1 MSSPRPRPINGL
13 LVLVL
18 GILSSTQ
25 AQAQLFKQR
34 HPAPQPTPLP
44 MQHAV
49 AAMTPAVHP
58 YANSGA
64 QPAAAAPLPAT
75 VVHPRPAYVAPSSP
89 YQLPYEGYRYQRR
102 EGRSRGGLFSSNRPS
117 EEMLQLLDVIRKR
130 AEAISTFR
138 LPYVFGGDHPNE
150 GGLDCSGAMKF
161 LLSDIGFRDMPRTS
175 YEQYAWLRQARTL
188 RHAKSIP
195 EHMGGRKGIKPGD
208 LIFWGGTYDSGHK
221 VSHVMIYLGQ
231 GRDGTHYM
239 FGARG
244 KSKTGLNGSGVDIFK
259 LGSGRQ
265 KGLVG
270 FGSLPG
276 VS

>member
-1 MSSPRPRPINGL
+1 MTVFRPL
-13 LVLVL
+13 LPLCLMAFAVVPHA
-18 GILSSTQ
+18 SV
-25 AQAQLFKQR
+25 QAQLFKKS
-34 HPAPQPTPLP
+34 HPAPQPSPLP
-44 MQHAV
+44 MSHAAV
-49 AAMTPAVHP
+49 MAAPSPGNP
-58 YANSGA
+58 YASPGA
-64 QPAAAAPLPAT
+64 MPLAPASLPET
-75 VVHPRPAYVAPSSP
+75 VVSSRPVYSPPS

-102 EGRSRGGLFSSNRPS
+102 EGRSRGGLFSSNKPS
-117 EEMLQLLDVIRKR
+117 DEMLQLLDVIRKR

-188 RHAKSIP
+188 RHAKAIP
-195 EHMGGRKGIKPGD
+195 EQMGGRKGIKPGD
-208 LIFWGGTYDSGHK
+208 LIFWGGTYNSGHK

-244 KSKTGLNGSGVDIFK
+244 KNKTGLNGSGVDIFK
-259 LGSGRQ
+259 LGSGYQ
-265 KGLVG
+265 KGLIG
-270 FGSLPG
+270 FGALPG